1 MALHGM
7 IWARKEGYR
16 VAVVGH
22 EAGRDED
29 GVPAEE
35 DGRCGVHRQVGAGAV
50 RGSEA
55 AVRVGGPVRL
65 TYRHGQVSGQTM
77 DDACTTMCM

>member
-1 MALHGM
+1 M
-7 IWARKEGYR
+7 
-16 VAVVGH
+16 AVVGH

-55 AVRVGGPVRL
+55 AVGVGGPVRL
-65 TYRHGQVSGQTM
+65 
-77 DDACTTMCM
+77 A